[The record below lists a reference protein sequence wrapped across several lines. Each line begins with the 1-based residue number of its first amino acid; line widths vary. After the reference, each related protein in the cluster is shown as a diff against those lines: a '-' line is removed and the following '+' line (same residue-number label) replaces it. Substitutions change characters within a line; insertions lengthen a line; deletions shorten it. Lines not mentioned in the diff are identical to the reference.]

1 MNLPY
6 IISNTSVTAIVNGQS
21 LTAASDHVNFQKIK
35 ETLASDSFD
44 NDALVALFDIGI
56 SVQLYAGGKVEVSH
70 GSVKYKGEHINNY
83 VTDKI
88 VQFMGESLPVEPIV
102 NFLDRLLAN
111 PSRRATEELYKFLE
125 HKNMPLTPD
134 GCFLAYKGVRSD
146 YMDKHTGKFSNA
158 VGAVLEMTRRNVC
171 DDANVGCSN
180 GFHAGS
186 LSYANDWA
194 GADGKLM
201 IVKIDPADV
210 VSVPLDSNC
219 QKLRT
224 SKYVVVGEQTDRQP
238 LTDTYTSDYDEDDGE
253 MEAEGE
259 SDYDDVAERGYDN
272 GYVAGETGSEY
283 DEVDP
288 GNILSRYSVE
298 YVEQYRLGFAQG
310 VVDRNNS
317 L

>member
-44 NDALVALFDIGI
+44 NDALVALFDIGH

-134 GCFLAYKGVRSD
+134 GCFLAYKGVRAD

-194 GADGKLM
+194 GSDGKLM

-224 SKYVVVGEQTDRQP
+224 SKYEVVGEQTDRQP
-238 LTDTYTSDYDEDDGE
+238 LTDTYTTDYEADEYDGDD
-253 MEAEGE
+253 A
-259 SDYDDVAERGYDN
+259 DAERGYDD
-272 GYVAGETGSEY
+272 GYGDGHSEAMYDADDGSL
-283 DEVDP
+283 DADGGDV
-288 GNILSRYSVE
+288 YSE
-298 YVEQYRLGFAQG
+298 NYRLGFAQG
-310 VVDRNNS
+310 VIDLNRG

>member
-44 NDALVALFDIGI
+44 TDALVGLFDIGL

-194 GADGKLM
+194 GSDGKLM

-224 SKYVVVGEQTDRQP
+224 SKYEVVGEQTDRQP
-238 LTDTYTSDYDEDDGE
+238 LTDTYTSDYEADEYDGDDDN
-253 MEAEGE
+253 A
-259 SDYDDVAERGYDN
+259 DRGYDD
-272 GYVAGETGSEY
+272 GYGDGHSEAIY
-283 DEVDP
+283 DADGMCDYEDV
-288 GNILSRYSVE
+288 SYSE
-298 YVEQYRLGFAQG
+298 NYRLGFAQG
-310 VVDRNNS
+310 VIDRNNG

>member
-44 NDALVALFDIGI
+44 NDALVALFDIGH

-134 GCFLAYKGVRSD
+134 GCFLAYKGVRAD

-194 GADGKLM
+194 GSDGKLM

-224 SKYVVVGEQTDRQP
+224 SKYEVVGEQTDRQP
-238 LTDTYTSDYDEDDGE
+238 LTDTYTSDYEADEYDGDDDN
-253 MEAEGE
+253 A
-259 SDYDDVAERGYDN
+259 DRGYDD
-272 GYVAGETGSEY
+272 GYGDGHSEDIY
-283 DEVDP
+283 DAYGMCDYEDV
-288 GNILSRYSVE
+288 SYSE
-298 YVEQYRLGFAQG
+298 NYRLGFAQG
-310 VVDRNNS
+310 VIDRNNG

>member
-44 NDALVALFDIGI
+44 NDALVALFDIGH

-134 GCFLAYKGVRSD
+134 GCFLAYKGVRAD
-146 YMDKHTGKFSNA
+146 YMDKHTGKFSTA

-194 GADGKLM
+194 GSDGKLM

-224 SKYVVVGEQTDRQP
+224 SKYEVVGEQTDRQP
-238 LTDTYTSDYDEDDGE
+238 LTDTYTTDYEADEYDGDD
-253 MEAEGE
+253 A
-259 SDYDDVAERGYDN
+259 DAERGYDD
-272 GYVAGETGSEY
+272 GYGDGHSEAMYDADDGSL
-283 DEVDP
+283 DADGGDV
-288 GNILSRYSVE
+288 YSE
-298 YVEQYRLGFAQG
+298 NYRLGFAQG
-310 VVDRNNS
+310 VIDLNRG

>member
-44 NDALVALFDIGI
+44 NDALVALFDIGH

-134 GCFLAYKGVRSD
+134 GCFLAYKGVRAD

-194 GADGKLM
+194 GSDGKLM

-224 SKYVVVGEQTDRQP
+224 SKYEVVGEQTDRQP
-238 LTDTYTSDYDEDDGE
+238 LTDTYTTDYEADEYDGDD
-253 MEAEGE
+253 A
-259 SDYDDVAERGYDN
+259 DAERGYDD
-272 GYVAGETGSEY
+272 GYGDGHSEAMYDADDGSL
-283 DEVDP
+283 DDDDDV
-288 GNILSRYSVE
+288 YSE
-298 YVEQYRLGFAQG
+298 NYRLGFAQG
-310 VVDRNNS
+310 VIDLNRG